1 MLYSEK
7 ISEAFIFLSGKT
19 DQKPKRAIILGSG
32 LGSLAESVEDPIV
45 VPYRDIPYCA
55 GQQLPDML
63 GNWSLETLR
72 GPTVIMQGECIIMRG
87 IRWKKLSFP

>member
-45 VPYRDIPYCA
+45 VPYRDIPYWPRSTAPGHA
-55 GQQLPDML
+55 GKLVF
-63 GNWSLETLR
+63 GNL
-72 GPTVIMQGECIIMRG
+72 
-87 IRWKKLSFP
+87 